1 MLLWSLTRSWNSTYE
16 WGSQPQQQ
24 RVLRSGTYKRVRP
37 IPQIKLSWDGKDQYL
52 LKPPASFVARI
63 SILGC
68 LNHVQS
74 PCLMVTW
81 LKESTWINRTILE
94 DWTSWGRRTSQPM
107 PCPSASSGHEPS
119 TLKVSLMCQASTK
132 QGNHMSHLE
141 WVYLNQHM
149 EVSSNWGTPNDPQ
162 IDHFVVLKPMGFG
175 DSLSLKKTTYWYILL
190 CLGLGISCAQT
201 AQIWAFLILCIPI
214 LGSSRGSASY
224 WHVSNL

>member
-1 MLLWSLTRSWNSTYE
+1 MLLWSLTRSWISTYK

-24 RVLRSGTYKRVRP
+24 RVLRSGTYK
-37 IPQIKLSWDGKDQYL
+37 QY

-63 SILGC
+63 SIFGC

-94 DWTSWGRRTSQPM
+94 DWTGWGRRTSQPM

-119 TLKVSLMCQASTK
+119 TLKVSLMCQASTE
-132 QGNHMSHLE
+132 QGNHTSHLE

-149 EVSSNWGTPNDPQ
+149 EVSSNWGTPNDPE
-162 IDHFVVLKPMGFG
+162 IDHFVVLTPMGFG
-175 DSLSLKKTTYWYILL
+175 DSL
-190 CLGLGISCAQT
+190 
-201 AQIWAFLILCIPI
+201 F
-214 LGSSRGSASY
+214 
-224 WHVSNL
+224 

>member
-1 MLLWSLTRSWNSTYE
+1 MLLWSLTRSWISTYK

-24 RVLRSGTYKRVRP
+24 RVLRSGTYK
-37 IPQIKLSWDGKDQYL
+37 QY

-63 SILGC
+63 SIFGG

-94 DWTSWGRRTSQPM
+94 DWTGWGRRTSQPM

-119 TLKVSLMCQASTK
+119 TLKVSLMCQASTE

-149 EVSSNWGTPNDPQ
+149 EVSSNWGTPNDPE
-162 IDHFVVLKPMGFG
+162 IDHFVVLTPMGFG
-175 DSLSLKKTTYWYILL
+175 DSL
-190 CLGLGISCAQT
+190 
-201 AQIWAFLILCIPI
+201 F
-214 LGSSRGSASY
+214 
-224 WHVSNL
+224 